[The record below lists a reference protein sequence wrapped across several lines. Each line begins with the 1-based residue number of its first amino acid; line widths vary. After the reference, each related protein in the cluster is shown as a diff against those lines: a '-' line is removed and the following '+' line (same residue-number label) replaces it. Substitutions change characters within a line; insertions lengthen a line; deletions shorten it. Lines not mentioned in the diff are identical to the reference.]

1 MKLISPYLIL
11 LSLIFFTQNLLN
23 AQNKTPKVGVVLSG
37 GGAKGYAHIGALKVI
52 EDAGVK
58 IDYIGGTSIGAIVGA
73 LYASGYSADELEE
86 IMFNLDLS
94 SIILKDKTR
103 KELPFF
109 DKSYREKYVLELPF
123 ENFKLGFPNAISSGQ
138 GTSDE
143 LIYLF
148 RHVHTTTDFN
158 KLTIP
163 FVCVATRL
171 RDGESVV
178 FHEGYI
184 PQVVMASGAYPTLF
198 EPVRIDGE
206 LYTDGGVRNNYPVQ
220 EVIDLGADYIIGID
234 LQEGLIDPDDLNS
247 ATKIIEQLI
256 SYNIA
261 EKSQEQSEKV
271 DLTILPNLKGFSVT
285 SFDRKSE
292 IIKSGKEAA
301 ELVLIQLQEIAKAQG
316 NPSIEKP
323 KIHTKDYLLVTDFEV
338 NDLKSYNQS
347 YIRGKLGI
355 KPPQLTTFDN
365 IRKGI
370 KTLYSSGNFNKVYY
384 RLKDNEDNHKTLS
397 IFAQEKT
404 NRQFLKLGLHYD
416 DLFKTGLLLNFTTN
430 HLIFNNSIFSSD
442 LIVGDFPRYEIN
454 YYIDNG
460 IFPSLGFYFGFKQFD
475 SPTRPSNFTSN
486 YDDVYLN
493 YNFDEFLNQV
503 YIQST
508 LFEKYAI
515 GTGIEHQYLGIKT
528 NNLAL
533 EDPNR
538 VIEKGYYLKFF
549 GFLKVDNLDNPNF
562 PTNGLKFNGT
572 FKYLFNS
579 NSENFSETSMID
591 AKLEANKSLN
601 SWLSIKGFGEF
612 GSYFSYYPPRSQKFI
627 LGGFVEQSFM
637 NYSRFYGLPFIYAA
651 GDNLALFGGKLQARL
666 LKNHYLSGFV
676 NFANLTDDF
685 DQLKL
690 LKYSYTGYGI
700 GYGYDSP
707 LGPVIGLW
715 TYSPNTN
722 SGLFN
727 VSLGFWF

>member
-1 MKLISPYLIL
+1 ML
-11 LSLIFFTQNLLN
+11 LTGSLS
-23 AQNKTPKVGVVLSG
+23 AQVKSKPKVGVVLSG

-52 EDAGVK
+52 EESGVK

-73 LYASGYSADELEE
+73 LYASGYSADELER

-103 KELPFF
+103 EDLPFF
-109 DKSYREKYVLELPF
+109 DKSYREKYILELPF

-148 RHVHTTTDFN
+148 RHVHNLTDFN
-158 KLTIP
+158 KLPIP
-163 FVCVATRL
+163 FVCIATRL
-171 RDGESVV
+171 RDGQAMV
-178 FHEGYI
+178 FHEGYL
-184 PQVVMASGAYPTLF
+184 PQIVMASGAYPTLF

-206 LYTDGGVRNNYPVQ
+206 LYTDGGVTNNYPVQ
-220 EVIDLGADYIIGID
+220 EVLDMGADYIIGID
-234 LQEGLIDPDDLNS
+234 LQEGLIDPEDLNS
-247 ATKIIEQLI
+247 ATKVIEQLI

-261 EKSQEQSEKV
+261 EKSKEQSEKV
-271 DLTILPNLKGFSVT
+271 DLTILPVLKGFSVT

-292 IIKSGKEAA
+292 IIKSGKDAA
-301 ELVLIQLQEIAKAQG
+301 ELVREQLEEIAKAQG
-316 NPSIEKP
+316 NPKITKP
-323 KIHTKDYLLVTDFEV
+323 EIHTKEFFLLSDVEV
-338 NDLKSYNQS
+338 NDLKSYNEA

-355 KPPQLTTFDN
+355 KPPQLTNFEN

-384 RLKDNEDNHKTLS
+384 RLKDNEENHKTLN

-404 NRQFLKLGLHYD
+404 NHQYLKLGLHYD

-430 HLIFNNSIFSSD
+430 HLIFDNSIFSAD
-442 LIVGDFPRYEIN
+442 LIFGDFPRYEIN

-460 IFPSLGFYFGFKQFD
+460 IFPSVGFYFGFKQFN
-475 SPTRPSNFTSN
+475 SPTQLSNFTSN

-493 YNFDEFLNQV
+493 YNFDEFLNQI

-508 LFEKYAI
+508 LLEKYAI

-528 NNLAL
+528 NNLAND
-533 EDPNR
+533 DPNK
-538 VIEKGYYLKFF
+538 VIENGYYLKFF
-549 GFLKVDNLDNPNF
+549 GFLKGDNLNNPNF
-562 PTNGLKFNGT
+562 PSSGIKFNST
-572 FKYLFNS
+572 FKYLFHS
-579 NSENFSETSMID
+579 NSDNFSETSMID
-591 AKLEANKSLN
+591 VKFEGNKSLN
-601 SWLSIKGFGEF
+601 PWLTLKGFGEF

-627 LGGFVEQSFM
+627 LGGFVEQDFM
-637 NYSRFYGLPFIYAA
+637 NYSRFYGLPFIYGA
-651 GDNLALFGGKLQARL
+651 GDNLMLVGGKLQARL
-666 LKNHYLSGFV
+666 LRNHYLSGFFNV
-676 NFANLTDDF
+676 ANVTDDF
-685 DQLKL
+685 NELRL
-690 LKYSYTGYGI
+690 FKYSYTGYGL

-715 TYSPNTN
+715 TYSPNSK